1 MPVLPHARRHAQQT
15 ATKGERLMNVIGIN
29 GSPRK
34 QWNTATLVAKA
45 LEGAAAQGA
54 TTELFHLY
62 DLDFKGC
69 KSCLACKIRGGKSYG
84 KCVLNDD
91 LAPVLEKIAA
101 ADALVIGSPIYFGT
115 VTGETRSFLERLLF
129 PYLTYTVPYGT
140 LFPKKIKTGFIYT
153 MNVPEEMSKE
163 YGYEQIFTTNERY
176 MQMLLGSAESLCA
189 FDTCQVDDYS
199 KVVIESFDPIHKAR
213 RRAEVLPVEC
223 QRAFELGKRLSG
235 AEGIEA

>member
-1 MPVLPHARRHAQQT
+1 
-15 ATKGERLMNVIGIN
+15 MNIIGIN

-45 LEGAAAQGA
+45 LEGAASLGA

-69 KSCLACKIRGGKSYG
+69 ISCFACKTRGGKSYG
-84 KCVLNDD
+84 KCVMNDD

-129 PYLTYTVPYGT
+129 PYLTYTVRSGT
-140 LFPKKIKTGFIYT
+140 LFSKKIKAGFIYT
-153 MNVPEEMSKE
+153 MNVSEELSKE
-163 YGYEQIFTTNERY
+163 VGYEQIFKTNERSVE
-176 MQMLLGSAESLCA
+176 MLLGSAETLCA

-199 KVVIESFDPIHKAR
+199 KVVIESFDPIHKANR
-213 RRAEVLPVEC
+213 RKEVLPLEC
-223 QRAFELGKRLSG
+223 RRAFELGQRLAAAENIG
-235 AEGIEA
+235 A

>member
-1 MPVLPHARRHAQQT
+1 
-15 ATKGERLMNVIGIN
+15 MNVIGIN

-34 QWNTATLVAKA
+34 TWNTATLVAEA

-54 TTELFHLY
+54 TTELVHLY

-69 KSCLACKIRGGKSYG
+69 KGCMACKLRGGKSYG
-84 KCVLNDD
+84 KCVLKDD

-129 PYLTYTVPYGT
+129 PYLTYTLPYGT
-140 LFPKKIKTGFIYT
+140 LFPRKIKTGFIYT
-153 MNVPEEMSKE
+153 MNVSEEMSKD
-163 YGYEQIFTTNERY
+163 YGYEQIFKGNERY
-176 MQMLLGSAESLCA
+176 MNLLLGSAESLCA

-199 KVVIESFDPIHKAR
+199 KVVIESFDPVHKAQ
-213 RRAEVLPVEC
+213 RRAEVLPVER
-223 QRAFELGKRLSG
+223 QRAFELGKRLSQ
-235 AEGIEA
+235 AENIEA

>member
-1 MPVLPHARRHAQQT
+1 
-15 ATKGERLMNVIGIN
+15 MNVIGIN

-62 DLDFKGC
+62 DLNFKGC
-69 KSCLACKIRGGKSYG
+69 TSCFGCKIRGGKSYG
-84 KCVLNDD
+84 KCVMNDD

-129 PYLTYTVPYGT
+129 QYLTYTVPYGT
-140 LFPKKIKTGFIYT
+140 LCPKQIKTGFIYT
-153 MNVPEEMSKE
+153 MNVPEERSKE
-163 YGYEQIFTTNERY
+163 FGYEQIYKTNERY
-176 MQMLLGSAESLCA
+176 MQLLLGSAESLCA
-189 FDTCQVDDYS
+189 YDTCQVDDYS
-199 KVVIESFDPIHKAR
+199 KVVIESFDPIHKAK
-213 RRAEVLPVEC
+213 RRAEVLPLEC
-223 QRAFELGKRLSG
+223 QRAFELGQRLAG
-235 AEGIEA
+235 AESVAA

>member
-1 MPVLPHARRHAQQT
+1 
-15 ATKGERLMNVIGIN
+15 MNVIGIN

-54 TTELFHLY
+54 TTELFHIY

-69 KSCLACKIRGGKSYG
+69 KSCFACKIRGGKSYG

-140 LFPKKIKTGFIYT
+140 LFPKKIKTAFIYT
-153 MNVPEEMSKE
+153 MNVTEEMSTQV
-163 YGYEQIFTTNERY
+163 GYPEVFKTNERY
-176 MQMLLGSAESLCA
+176 MGLLIGSAETMCA
-189 FDTCQVDDYS
+189 HDTCQVEDYS
-199 KVVIESFDPIHKAR
+199 KVVIESFDPIHKAKR
-213 RRAEVLPVEC
+213 RSEVLPLEC
-223 QRAFELGKRLSG
+223 QRAFEMGKRLCG
-235 AEGIEA
+235 AQSIQA

>member
-1 MPVLPHARRHAQQT
+1 
-15 ATKGERLMNVIGIN
+15 MNVIGIN

-45 LEGAAAQGA
+45 LEGATSQGA
-54 TTELFHLY
+54 TTELVHLY

-69 KSCLACKIRGGKSYG
+69 KSCFACKTRGGKSYG
-84 KCVLNDD
+84 KCILNDD

-140 LFPKKIKTGFIYT
+140 LFPRQIKTGFIYT
-153 MNVPEEMSKE
+153 MNVPEERSKE
-163 YGYEQIFTTNERY
+163 FGYEQVFKTNERY
-176 MQMLLGSAESLCA
+176 MQLLLGSAESLCA
-189 FDTCQVDDYS
+189 FDTCQVDNYS
-199 KVVIESFDPIHKAR
+199 KVVIESFDPVHKAKR
-213 RRAEVLPVEC
+213 RKEVLPLEC
-223 QRAFELGKRLSG
+223 QRAFELGQRLAG
-235 AEGIEA
+235 AENIAA

>member
-1 MPVLPHARRHAQQT
+1 
-15 ATKGERLMNVIGIN
+15 MNVIGIN

-34 QWNTATLVAKA
+34 QWNTATLVASA
-45 LEGAAAQGA
+45 LEGAAAKGA
-54 TTELFHLY
+54 MTELVHLY

-69 KSCLACKIRGGKSYG
+69 RSCFACKTRGGKSYG
-84 KCVLNDD
+84 KCALSDD
-91 LAPVLEKIAA
+91 LAPVLEKIAS

-153 MNVPEEMSKE
+153 MNVPEQLSKE
-163 YGYEQIFTTNERY
+163 NGYEQVFNSNERY
-176 MQMLLGSAESLCA
+176 TQMLLGSAESLCA

-199 KVVIESFDPIHKAR
+199 KVVIESFDPAHKAR
-213 RRAEVLPVEC
+213 RRAEVLPVER
-223 QRAFELGKRLSG
+223 QRAFELGERMAG
-235 AEGIEA
+235 AESTAV

>member
-1 MPVLPHARRHAQQT
+1 
-15 ATKGERLMNVIGIN
+15 MNVIGIN

-34 QWNTATLVAKA
+34 LWNTATLVGKA
-45 LEGAAAQGA
+45 LEGATAQGA

-69 KSCLACKIRGGKSYG
+69 KSCFACKTRGGCSYG

-140 LFPKKIKTGFIYT
+140 LFPRKIKTGFIYT
-153 MNVPEEMSKE
+153 MNVTEELSKE
-163 YGYEQIFTTNERY
+163 YGYEQVFKTNERY
-176 MQMLLGSAESLCA
+176 AQMLLGSAESLCA

-199 KVVIESFDPIHKAR
+199 KVVIECFDPIHKAQR
-213 RRAEVLPVEC
+213 GAEVLPVER
-223 QRAFELGKRLSG
+223 QRAFDL
-235 AEGIEA
+235 

>member
-1 MPVLPHARRHAQQT
+1 
-15 ATKGERLMNVIGIN
+15 MNVIGIN

-34 QWNTATLVAKA
+34 KWNTATLVSKA
-45 LEGAAAQGA
+45 LEGAAALGA

-69 KSCLACKIRGGKSYG
+69 KSCFACKTRGGSSYG

-91 LAPVLEKIAA
+91 LSPVLEKIAA

-140 LFPKKIKTGFIYT
+140 LFPKKIRTGFIYT
-153 MNVPEEMSKE
+153 MNVPEQLSKE
-163 YGYEQIFTTNERY
+163 HGYEQIFNTNERY

-199 KVVIESFDPIHKAR
+199 KVVIESFDPAHKAR
-213 RRAEVLPVEC
+213 RRTEILPLEC
-223 QRAFELGKRLSG
+223 NRAFELGRRLAG
-235 AEGIEA
+235 ADGIAA